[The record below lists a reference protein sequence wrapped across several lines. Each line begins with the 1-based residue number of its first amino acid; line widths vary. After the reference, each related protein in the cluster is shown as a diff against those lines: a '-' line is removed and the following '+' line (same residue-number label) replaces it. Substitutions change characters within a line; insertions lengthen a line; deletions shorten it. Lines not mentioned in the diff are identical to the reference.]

1 MEING
6 RKCFVSARIVDDE
19 YKVGYMYREAP
30 DDTFDSGWRFLA
42 GNETDEY
49 INNANNIYLID
60 IEAIHKYDNDVLK
73 YLDSDVG
80 SSYIRINTNT
90 FELDKKTK
98 EIFVMKKE
106 K

>member
-6 RKCFVSARIVDDE
+6 RKCFVSARIVDDG
-19 YKVGYMYREAP
+19 YKVGYMYREIP

-49 INNANNIYLID
+49 INDVNNIYLMD
-60 IEAIHKYDNDVLK
+60 LEAINQYDNDILR
-73 YLDSDVG
+73 YLNSEIG
-80 SSYIRINTNT
+80 CSYIRINTNT
-90 FELDKKTK
+90 FEQDNKTK
-98 EIFVMKKE
+98 EIFIIKKE